1 MVRRICIY
9 CQTWESGGI
18 EAFIYNILTHME
30 ISGLE
35 IDIVVE
41 VQKESVFTNR
51 LKARGIRFRELS
63 GSHRRPT
70 ENYRRFAKLMG
81 EQRYDVLHLNVFQ
94 ALQLSYLHL
103 AKKLGIPVR
112 IAHSH
117 NTMLRRSKTR
127 VLKMGIHK
135 IARMLFAGDATEFW
149 ACSQDAADFLF
160 PAQLIGKRGCRVVP
174 NGIALQRFQF
184 NAAERLAVR
193 KRLHLENAFV
203 VGNVGRLCQQKN
215 QKFLLEV
222 FGQVHA
228 AESTARLLLVGEGE
242 MLTELQKETARLS
255 LDDVVIFYGT
265 STRVE
270 ELLWAMDV
278 FVFPSIFEGLGIVAI
293 EAQAAGLPTICSDR
307 VPQEAFASR
316 LAKRLPLLERAG
328 QWAQTILNEKGN
340 RGAGEEIEQLSQRG
354 FEIADVGRS
363 VEMIYRTGPTG
374 RQIER

>member
-135 IARMLFAGDATEFW
+135 MCGASWAGCSLPGMPRSFGLVPRMRRIF
-149 ACSQDAADFLF
+149 S
-160 PAQLIGKRGCRVVP
+160 
-174 NGIALQRFQF
+174 FQH
-184 NAAERLAVR
+184 N
-193 KRLHLENAFV
+193 
-203 VGNVGRLCQQKN
+203 
-215 QKFLLEV
+215 
-222 FGQVHA
+222 
-228 AESTARLLLVGEGE
+228 
-242 MLTELQKETARLS
+242 
-255 LDDVVIFYGT
+255 
-265 STRVE
+265 
-270 ELLWAMDV
+270 
-278 FVFPSIFEGLGIVAI
+278 
-293 EAQAAGLPTICSDR
+293 
-307 VPQEAFASR
+307 
-316 LAKRLPLLERAG
+316 
-328 QWAQTILNEKGN
+328 
-340 RGAGEEIEQLSQRG
+340 
-354 FEIADVGRS
+354 
-363 VEMIYRTGPTG
+363 
-374 RQIER
+374 

>member
-242 MLTELQKETARLS
+242 MLTELQKEAARLS

-278 FVFPSIFEGLGIVAI
+278 FVFLRDWEL
-293 EAQAAGLPTICSDR
+293 
-307 VPQEAFASR
+307 
-316 LAKRLPLLERAG
+316 
-328 QWAQTILNEKGN
+328 W
-340 RGAGEEIEQLSQRG
+340 QLRHRPPVCQQ
-354 FEIADVGRS
+354 S
-363 VEMIYRTGPTG
+363 VPTG
-374 RQIER
+374 YRRRRLRPDLQSDCRFWNGRDSGHRPYSTKKEIVGQERRSNNSASADLKLRMWAVAWR